1 MIRNGSVRVTDFWAC
16 QDICIERLRGMRSP
30 GSHECSLGKPTRH
43 SHTNAGCGSFAVFFG
58 RDSDMVLDR
67 LAPHFKHCGLVVIN
81 LKLVQPYLHS
91 GPGRVRLPASN
102 PRRMGATYFEL

>member
-1 MIRNGSVRVTDFWAC
+1 
-16 QDICIERLRGMRSP
+16 
-30 GSHECSLGKPTRH
+30 
-43 SHTNAGCGSFAVFFG
+43 
-58 RDSDMVLDR
+58 MVLDR